1 MASMIKLSYKGS
13 SEKFAV
19 KKTAI
24 NEIHPNGKGAFVWL
38 SGRYQ
43 GAIEVNENFHDL
55 YRQVNG
61 K

>member
-13 SEKFAV
+13 PEKFAV

-38 SGRYQ
+38 SGKKDP
-43 GAIEVNENFHDL
+43 IEVNENFHDL